1 MSDTPI
7 VPPVPPPPAP
17 IEIAAAEQVT
27 AERAARVA
35 AEQRA
40 TALEQELAAA
50 RVQAAKGAP
59 AAVPV
64 TAAVDPFIEEL
75 RQQRTEDRNDRRI
88 SHVRQLGYTGPLD
101 NEDLL
106 KLVPDVDP
114 RTPAGV
120 AAFEAWRAKN
130 VKQFTSPGVT
140 SAETMEALKP
150 KLGELQKKSGLFS
163 TDALIGNL
171 IHGKGRN
178 R

>member
-7 VPPVPPPPAP
+7 TPPAPPPPAP
-17 IEIAAAEQVT
+17 SPLDVAMAEQLAALK
-27 AERAARVA
+27 AELTGLRQEVA
-35 AEQRA
+35 A
-40 TALEQELAAA
+40 
-50 RVQAAKGAP
+50 KPAP
-59 AAVPV
+59 APAPPAPAPAPV
-64 TAAVDPFIEEL
+64 ADPFIEEL
-75 RQQRTEDRNDRRI
+75 RQQRTEDRNDRRV

-106 KLVPDVDP
+106 KLIPDVDP

-120 AAFEAWRAKN
+120 AAFEAWRTKN
-130 VKQFTSPGVT
+130 VKQFTAPGVT